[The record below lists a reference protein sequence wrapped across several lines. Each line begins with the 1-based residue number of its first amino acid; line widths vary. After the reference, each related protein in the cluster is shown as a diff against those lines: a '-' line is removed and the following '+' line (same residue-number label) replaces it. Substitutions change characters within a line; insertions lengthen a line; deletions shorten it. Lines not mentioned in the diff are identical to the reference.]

1 MWKAVARGF
10 VRHEDAVFVNNGLR
24 DGFTA
29 GVDVNQLG
37 GHRWF
42 KNYQSALDGREPVTR
57 AIMKRVQAGK
67 TLDLGL
73 WNNALAD
80 GLKSMFSATAI
91 FPMGAVKKALE
102 AAELRPTDDH
112 TRTGL
117 NAATSLEGLRHSL
130 DAYSEISWFMQ
141 LDHFMRVSDVEGAF
155 TLLPLHPSVWPYFMF
170 RFFADQAADAALHLF
185 MLAST
190 TRTHGR
196 ACCV

>member
-1 MWKAVARGF
+1 MLLATIPTAATPPSAPERPEGLALVSSLASVVRETTACALPGVGIKYDTFIPCMWKAVARGF

-91 FPMGAVKKALE
+91 FPMGAVKKAL
-102 AAELRPTDDH
+102 
-112 TRTGL
+112 
-117 NAATSLEGLRHSL
+117 
-130 DAYSEISWFMQ
+130 
-141 LDHFMRVSDVEGAF
+141 
-155 TLLPLHPSVWPYFMF
+155 
-170 RFFADQAADAALHLF
+170 DAALQHL
-185 MLAST
+185 
-190 TRTHGR
+190 
-196 ACCV
+196 

>member
-80 GLKSMFSATAI
+80 GIKNSGALATVNISNNAIPNDQQANLKDI
-91 FPMGAVKKALE
+91 C
-102 AAELRPTDDH
+102 
-112 TRTGL
+112 
-117 NAATSLEGLRHSL
+117 TSKSTNL
-130 DAYSEISWFMQ
+130 
-141 LDHFMRVSDVEGAF
+141 
-155 TLLPLHPSVWPYFMF
+155 TL
-170 RFFADQAADAALHLF
+170 
-185 MLAST
+185 
-190 TRTHGR
+190 
-196 ACCV
+196 